1 MVDFLSIRELKVDMV
16 LITYLLI
23 IEIVNLTLVISNP
36 AGDTLQDL
44 LVLCVS
50 LFKLLLKT
58 LVVRGVKLIK
68 NLHFQLTERFAP
80 NSE

>member
-1 MVDFLSIRELKVDMV
+1 MVDFLSIRELEVDMV

-50 LFKLLLKT
+50 FLKLLLKT

-80 NSE
+80 SSE